1 MRLNRVFI
9 GKYEPIRR
17 PHNVVD
23 ASLLG
28 RIQQAKQDLMARGK
42 DVVSVREIQR
52 SSPPALPTGS
62 GTALSGSDVVAML
75 NDGVALLGRGAGR
88 RTFP

>member
-17 PHNVVD
+17 PINAVD
-23 ASLLG
+23 DSLIG
-28 RIQQAKQDLMARGK
+28 RIEKARQDLTATGK

-52 SSPPALPTGS
+52 SSPKPCL
-62 GTALSGSDVVAML
+62 L
-75 NDGVALLGRGAGR
+75 NLNRDCQ
-88 RTFP
+88 RT